1 MRAGLIG
8 TLRGVGI
15 RCLKVREGGSVELI
29 KKEAFAL
36 SGGLFISHKQS
47 LP

>member
-1 MRAGLIG
+1 MRAGFIG

-15 RCLKVREGGSVELI
+15 RCLKVKDGGSVELV

-36 SGGLFISHKQS
+36 SGGLFISHKRS